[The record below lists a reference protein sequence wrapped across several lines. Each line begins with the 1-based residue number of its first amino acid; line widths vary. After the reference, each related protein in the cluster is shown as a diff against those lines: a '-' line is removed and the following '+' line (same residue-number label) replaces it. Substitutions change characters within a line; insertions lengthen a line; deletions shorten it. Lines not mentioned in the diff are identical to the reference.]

1 MLNQETGEIL
11 PDKDFLHIPAN
22 NGGAVVHRSQIVGAR
37 PNGSDQGAIVYTK
50 AGPSI
55 YTTLST
61 RNLAAILEAEIIEAS
76 N

>member
-11 PDKDFLHIPAN
+11 PHNDFLLIPAN
-22 NGGAVVHRSQIVGAR
+22 GGGAVVHRDQIVGAR
-37 PNGSDQGAIVYTK
+37 PNGTDNGAIVYTK

-61 RNLAAILEAEIIEAS
+61 KNLAAILEARIVEAK